1 MASSTGGAA
10 ALQAPIVTNP
20 VPPAARIAD
29 VVAPSRV
36 ELASH
41 RDFLS
46 RALRN
51 ACADTAGLEATL
63 QRLASSPA
71 HASAALADAAVLEAH
86 RRRRCADT
94 PVPWTSLPP
103 GAVGEA
109 AAKEFGEYVSP
120 AQGFARQPATPL
132 PCDERAP
139 GAPGTGLANFA
150 VAQNGVLA
158 MGNTATPQPMAP
170 GMGPGVAPSGTVPV
184 QMNLDPVSTAVGGP
198 MQTVWTTRQ
207 PTEVRPLEERV
218 AEANGAAQLSYQA
231 WMSFGSALW
240 PGQAQP

>member
-1 MASSTGGAA
+1 MASYVGGAA
-10 ALQAPIVTNP
+10 ALQAPIITNP
-20 VPPAARIAD
+20 VPPAAQVAD
-29 VVAPSRV
+29 VVVPTALEMSTQR
-36 ELASH
+36 AS
-41 RDFLS
+41 LS
-46 RALRN
+46 RALRG
-51 ACADTAGLEATL
+51 ACAETAGLEATL
-63 QRLASSPA
+63 QRLAASPA
-71 HASAALADAAVLEAH
+71 TASAALADAAVLEAH
-86 RRRRCADT
+86 RRRGCADT

-109 AAKEFGEYVSP
+109 AARKFGEYVGP

-139 GAPGTGLANFA
+139 GAPDTGLANFA

-170 GMGPGVAPSGTVPV
+170 GTGPGVAPSGTVPV
-184 QMNLDPVSTAVGGP
+184 QMNLNPVSTAVGGP

-231 WMSFGSALW
+231 WMSFGSAMW
-240 PGQAQP
+240 PGQALP